1 MVENA
6 HDVLEELQLAPQQ
19 QVNLFADALGADDD
33 ATGDDTEHPLLAH
46 MGYAPVSLDAL
57 QARCG
62 LDTATLQAQLLTL
75 ELDGAVGR
83 LPGGLFQRL
92 ASA

>member
-1 MVENA
+1 MNKHELRAWLEADHAQDNA
-6 HDVLEELQLAPQQ
+6 EPD
-19 QVNLFADALGADDD
+19 
-33 ATGDDTEHPLLAH
+33 LLTH
-46 MGYAPVSLDAL
+46 MGFDPVSLDAL

-62 LDTATLQAQLLTL
+62 LDTATLQAQLLAL

-92 ASA
+92 ART

>member
-1 MVENA
+1 
-6 HDVLEELQLAPQQ
+6 
-19 QVNLFADALGADDD
+19 
-33 ATGDDTEHPLLAH
+33 

-62 LDTATLQAQLLTL
+62 LDTATLQAELLTL
-75 ELDGAVGR
+75 ELDGVIGR

-92 ASA
+92 GAP